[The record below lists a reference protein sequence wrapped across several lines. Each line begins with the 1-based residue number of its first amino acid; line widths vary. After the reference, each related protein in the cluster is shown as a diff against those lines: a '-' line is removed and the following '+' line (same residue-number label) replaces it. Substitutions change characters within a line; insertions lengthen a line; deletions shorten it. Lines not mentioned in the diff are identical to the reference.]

1 MGVSGSGKT
10 TLGKALAKTLDGTF
24 LEGDAF
30 HSVANK
36 DKMKKGTPLTDEDR
50 LPWLKKINTVLKQG
64 SEKPMVL
71 ACSALKNEYRKQL
84 SEQLPHNAILWV
96 YLHGEFSEL
105 KKRMEKRNHFMPS
118 SLLQSQLETLEP
130 PKKAI
135 KLDCSLSIEVMI
147 QQLKSHLDEQ

>member
-10 TLGKALAKTLDGTF
+10 TLGKALAKTLDCTF

-96 YLHGEFSEL
+96 YLNGEFSEL

-130 PKKAI
+130 PKEAI